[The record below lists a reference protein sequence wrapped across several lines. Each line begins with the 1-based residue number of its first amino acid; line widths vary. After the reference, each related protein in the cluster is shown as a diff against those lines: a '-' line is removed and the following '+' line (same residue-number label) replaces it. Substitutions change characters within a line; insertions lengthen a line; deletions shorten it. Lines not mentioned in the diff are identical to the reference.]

1 MITYPQSFAVDFH
14 CHTNFSKDCAM
25 PVMRVLRRARRVGLQ
40 GIAITDHDT
49 EEGGL
54 AARELNPYPDL
65 LVIPGVEIKT
75 DRGDL
80 IGLYI
85 SHAIKSRRFEKVIE
99 EISAQGGFTYLP
111 HPLRTF
117 GRGNT
122 LAAFRQF
129 PMLDAWEVLNGR
141 YRNADATQSR
151 KLFEEAEVRN
161 TLAGSDAHVPWDL
174 GTVFTL
180 LGAPPASAARL
191 RELVAGGAVGVRKN
205 RNEFGLAAGIFAA
218 TMTDALKQRHYRRA
232 LWQIAELPARGARY
246 VGRVLAKGGPGCPG
260 SPPGGLG

>member
-1 MITYPQSFAVDFH
+1 MITCPQSFAIDFH
-14 CHTNFSKDCAM
+14 CHTNFSKDCVM
-25 PVMRVLRRARRVGLQ
+25 PVMRVLRRARRIGLA

-85 SHAIKSRRFEKVIE
+85 SRPIRSRRFEEVIE
-99 EISAQGGFTYLP
+99 QIAAQNGFTYLP

-117 GRGNT
+117 GRDKT
-122 LAAFRQF
+122 LEVFRQF
-129 PMLDAWEVLNGR
+129 PLMDAWEVLNGR
-141 YRNADATQSR
+141 YRDAEAAQAP
-151 KLFEEAEVRN
+151 KLFEQAGVRN
-161 TLAGSDAHVPWDL
+161 ILAGSDAHVPWDL

-180 LGAPPASAARL
+180 LAGPPTSAAAL
-191 RELVAGGAVGVRKN
+191 RELVAAGAVGIRKN
-205 RNEFGLAAGIFAA
+205 RNAVGLAAGIFAGSLTA
-218 TMTDALKQRHYRRA
+218 ALKTRHYRKA
-232 LWQIAELPARGARY
+232 LRQVAELPARGARY
-246 VGRVLAKGGPGCPG
+246 IGRVLAKDR
-260 SPPGGLG
+260 PPRPLQ